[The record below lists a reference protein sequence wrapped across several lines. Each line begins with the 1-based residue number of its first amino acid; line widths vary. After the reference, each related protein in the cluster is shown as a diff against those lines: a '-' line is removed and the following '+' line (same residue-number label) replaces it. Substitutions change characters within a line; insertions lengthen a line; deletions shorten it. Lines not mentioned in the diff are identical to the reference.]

1 MNGKIKPAAF
11 LQQVFFMRWRMWN
24 FTQKR
29 RYGVKIHKKTSI
41 YLSILLLDKGE
52 EKVYNN
58 ITVERGGPRERV
70 RNILL
75 LLWKEKKKRES
86 KRSPFREE
94 DRDKLKET
102 SESEKKF

>member
-1 MNGKIKPAAF
+1 MEFYAKKKVGCQN
-11 LQQVFFMRWRMWN
+11 
-24 FTQKR
+24 TQKP
-29 RYGVKIHKKTSI
+29 SI

-70 RNILL
+70 RRILL
-75 LLWKEKKKRES
+75 LLCKEKKKRKS

-94 DRDKLKET
+94 DRDELKKLF
-102 SESEKKF
+102 KKGLTK

>member
-1 MNGKIKPAAF
+1 MTAVHRELTTAAAIRHIVMVQVKVNGKIKPAAF

-58 ITVERGGPRERV
+58 ITVERG
-70 RNILL
+70 
-75 LLWKEKKKRES
+75 
-86 KRSPFREE
+86 
-94 DRDKLKET
+94 
-102 SESEKKF
+102 